1 LAHLGAVDI
10 ALSTTAGL
18 LRATAALIDSQ
29 PGAPWTLAVN
39 RTRLAAEAAAQQV
52 LQHVPR
58 ALGAGPLCKD
68 RALALLLADLPVFIR
83 QSHAERDLAALGQ
96 SMAQQEDC
104 LPWKL

>member
-1 LAHLGAVDI
+1 MPWR
-10 ALSTTAGL
+10 TW
-18 LRATAALIDSQ
+18 
-29 PGAPWTLAVN
+29 APWIS
-39 RTRLAAEAAAQQV
+39 RSRRLPACCA
-52 LQHVPR
+52 
-58 ALGAGPLCKD
+58 PLLPKLIAN